1 MIFLGRNFFF
11 MFMKVVFDTLYL
23 NSPGVDFI
31 RSFRYFSITDLQN
44 VFNNENYEKK
54 TWKLLKMFLFFLHLL
69 RLQNMMV
76 NDFVLYNLFSN
87 IIYVYAS

>member
-1 MIFLGRNFFF
+1 

-54 TWKLLKMFLFFLHLL
+54 HG
-69 RLQNMMV
+69 NC
-76 NDFVLYNLFSN
+76 
-87 IIYVYAS
+87 

>member
-1 MIFLGRNFFF
+1 MIFLGRIFFF

-54 TWKLLKMFLFFLHLL
+54 LETVKNVFI
-69 RLQNMMV
+69 
-76 NDFVLYNLFSN
+76 FS
-87 IIYVYAS
+87 ASSQITKYDGK

>member
-44 VFNNENYEKK
+44 VFNNENYEK
-54 TWKLLKMFLFFLHLL
+54 
-69 RLQNMMV
+69 NMETV
-76 NDFVLYNLFSN
+76 RNVCIFS
-87 IIYVYAS
+87 ASSQITKYDGK